1 MDEMTAQSEAS
12 GDLDGIFNTFPA
24 QHVPHTS
31 DFGAQNF
38 DDTPNFAMDFLTDP
52 LYGLMDHPMLPYSDM
67 SQYLLAD
74 PNE

>member
-12 GDLDGIFNTFPA
+12 VNLDGIFNTFPT
-24 QHVPHTS
+24 QHVTHTS
-31 DFGAQNF
+31 DFDAQNF

-52 LYGLMDHPMLPYSDM
+52 LYGLMDQPILSYSDM
-67 SQYLLAD
+67 SQYLLGA